1 MKIEILFKNQI
12 IDNKIKRLFNKA
24 LKVAVSELNLP
35 NKDFELS
42 VMLVDNQY
50 MKKLNKKYRNHNTS
64 TNVLSFP
71 QGNYA
76 QTNGFKGINMM
87 GDIVICL
94 DKIRQESNRNSR
106 DFYDHLLHIFL
117 HGFLHLVGYT
127 HDYDDDAKIMESEE
141 IKILSLLKVMNP
153 YSVI

>member
-76 QTNGFKGINMM
+76 QTNGIKGINLM

-127 HDYDDDAKIMESEE
+127 HDYDDDAKIMELEE